1 MPCSIW
7 AWYKVI
13 RELFMEENNLRY
25 QIAISLIPGVGSIT
39 AKKLIAYSG
48 SIEGV
53 FKESKKTLLKIPGV
67 GGLLA
72 QNITKQDVLIKAEK
86 EIEFIQKYNIKPYF
100 YLSNDYPERLRHCED
115 APVILFAKGNI
126 NLNHPKILSIV
137 GTRNA
142 TSYGKERCNQL
153 ISEIAERNHDPII
166 ISGLAYGIDITAHRA
181 ALKNNLQTVAVL
193 GHGLNTIYPSIHRS
207 VAKEIINHGALVTD
221 FISVEQPEKN
231 NFVKRNRIIAGL
243 SDATI
248 VVESGITGGALIT
261 ADIANSYN
269 RDVFAFPGRVKDNY
283 SAGCNRLIKTNK
295 AALIEGVSDIEYLLG
310 WESHPSG
317 KRPVQKKLFQ
327 KLTAEE
333 ENVLKILNEAGEL
346 TIDQICLKIK
356 LPVSK
361 VSPILLNLEFSGMVL
376 SLPGKVYTLRK

>member
-1 MPCSIW
+1 
-7 AWYKVI
+7 
-13 RELFMEENNLRY
+13 MEENNLRY

-72 QNITKQDVLIKAEK
+72 QNITKQDVLLKAEK
-86 EIEFIQKYNIKPYF
+86 EIEFIQKYNIKSYF
-100 YLSNDYPERLRHCED
+100 YLSNDYPERLKHCED

-126 NLNHPKILSIV
+126 SLNHPKILSIV

-153 ISEIAERNHDPII
+153 ISEIVERNHDPLI

-193 GHGLNTIYPSIHRS
+193 GHGLNTIYPSLHRS

-283 SAGCNRLIKTNK
+283 SAGCNRLIKANK

-333 ENVLKILNEAGEL
+333 ENVMKILNEAGEL

-376 SLPGKVYTLRK
+376 SLPGKVYTLTV